1 MAELPDEF
9 FLALDCSLIQQKHTA
24 QKDWSQPSNTSHQ
37 WVTICWL
44 AVIKIIKYTKVVQL
58 KLAGE
63 VSIVKSS
70 KEPKGWLHRKVT
82 LHVILYHD
90 IALFHSYLWQIKC
103 RASIWILKYLK
114 CTTLPNCE
122 AAVPN
127 IIFNYDHIHMYL
139 PFFNDT
145 DYSPDL
151 PSAYIKYQKP
161 LFKSIFQ
168 WRDPENAVIMQLL
181 ELKGKKGLKQIDSTH
196 V

>member
-1 MAELPDEF
+1 MAFALGQEFPVKALAGELHSVSGEVKWVWTNHLGNRMDGRSNTPSCDKLVLWAATGLQSRIKCFCISTDESMAIYQWCLVAKLPDEF

-90 IALFHSYLWQIKC
+90 IALFHLY
-103 RASIWILKYLK
+103 
-114 CTTLPNCE
+114 
-122 AAVPN
+122 
-127 IIFNYDHIHMYL
+127 
-139 PFFNDT
+139 
-145 DYSPDL
+145 
-151 PSAYIKYQKP
+151 
-161 LFKSIFQ
+161 
-168 WRDPENAVIMQLL
+168 
-181 ELKGKKGLKQIDSTH
+181 
-196 V
+196 